1 MRMLL
6 LSLVVF
12 VGSALGAQ
20 TDPPQASLVFDP
32 PVLEVVRDSSGYV
45 QQMISMRSTTG
56 DTIRL
61 TSVNGSCRCA
71 TGTVQRP
78 LAYDTIPA
86 KIYIGIN
93 AQHFE
98 DSVNYVDYTIGH
110 TGSEGSS
117 VFRVVVRIPED
128 QR

>member
-1 MRMLL
+1 MKILMVIMVLVSVML
-6 LSLVVF
+6 
-12 VGSALGAQ
+12 LGAQ
-20 TDPPQASLVFDP
+20 TDPPQPSLVFDP
-32 PVLEVVRDSSGYV
+32 PVLEVVRDSSGWV
-45 QQMISMRSTTG
+45 QQMISMRSVSG

-61 TSVNGSCRCA
+61 TSISGSCRCA
-71 TGTVQRP
+71 TGNVQRP

-86 KIYIGIN
+86 KVYIGIN

-110 TGSEGSS
+110 TGGEGSS

>member
-1 MRMLL
+1 MRAMFLTVLL
-6 LSLVVF
+6 VF
-12 VGSALGAQ
+12 GSALGAQ

-93 AQHFE
+93 AKHFE

>member
-1 MRMLL
+1 MRALL
-6 LSLVVF
+6 LVALVVF
-12 VGSALGAQ
+12 GSSLGAQ
-20 TDPPQASLVFDP
+20 TDPPQPTLVFDP
-32 PVLEVVRDSSGYV
+32 PVLEVVRDSSGWV

-56 DTIRL
+56 DTVRL
-61 TSVNGSCRCA
+61 TSVAGSCRCA

-78 LAYDTIPA
+78 LAYDTVPA

-93 AQHFE
+93 ARHFE

-110 TGSEGSS
+110 TGQEGSS
-117 VFRVVVRIPED
+117 TFRVVVRIPED